1 MKPAILKWLGGKR
14 NHLPYL
20 QQLFRKADREVLVEP
35 FVGSAVVFMN
45 TEFKEYVL
53 GDANRDLIELYK
65 YAMVTPE
72 ALIGEMK
79 PAFAEGFSKE
89 RYLELRNE
97 FNGIHTFDIRRAA
110 LFVYLNRFGFNGLCR
125 YNQSGGFNVPFGKYV
140 VPERGPRL
148 PENAIMAFAEKAS
161 HSKVRLMHAGFND
174 TIGSITEP
182 ERTVIYSD
190 PPYVPLSK
198 TANFVGY
205 TGNGFGSKDQ
215 LALAAAHGEHYRQGG
230 AVVLSNSDTAETME
244 IFAHPDSR
252 RYTLEVKRPIAA
264 SAESRGAVRET
275 LMVLGKEFPL
285 LTKEQSAKAV
295 EEHVTNYVRGRDI
308 KDACF
313 LLSNVELELIKL
325 PGRALPAPGE
335 WVDMEKTGWVID
347 ADPGRH
353 AGSFFVRYSHG
364 NIHIE
369 YL

>member
-1 MKPAILKWLGGKR
+1 MRPAILKWLGGKR

-20 QQLFRKADREVLVEP
+20 QRIFRKVDREVLVEP

-72 ALIGEMK
+72 ALISEMK

-89 RYLELRNE
+89 RYLELRDA
-97 FNGIHTFDIRRAA
+97 FNQRDYDVSRAA

-125 YNQSGGFNVPFGKYV
+125 YNQKGIFNVPFGDYTE
-140 VPERGPRL
+140 PSSGPRL
-148 PENAIMAFAEKAS
+148 PENAIFNFAEKAS
-161 HSKVRLMHAGFND
+161 QSTVRLMHAGFND
-174 TIGSITEP
+174 TISSIKDP

-205 TGNGFGSKDQ
+205 TGTGFGCAEQ
-215 LALAAAHGEHYRQGG
+215 LALAHAHAEHYLRGG
-230 AVVLSNSDTAETME
+230 AVVLSNSDTAETMK

-252 RYTLEVKRPIAA
+252 RFTLKVKRPIAA
-264 SAESRGAVRET
+264 SADSRIPVRET
-275 LMVLGKEFPL
+275 LMVLAKEFPL
-285 LTKEQSAKAV
+285 LTVEQSAEAV
-295 EEHVTNYVRGRDI
+295 KEFVANYARDRHVSE
-308 KDACF
+308 ACF
-313 LLSNVELELIKL
+313 TLSPSEMGIIKT
-325 PGRALPAPGE
+325 PGRTLPQPRE
-335 WVDMEKTGWVID
+335 TVKVENIGWSED
-347 ADPGRH
+347 TDPGRH

-364 NIHIE
+364 NINIE